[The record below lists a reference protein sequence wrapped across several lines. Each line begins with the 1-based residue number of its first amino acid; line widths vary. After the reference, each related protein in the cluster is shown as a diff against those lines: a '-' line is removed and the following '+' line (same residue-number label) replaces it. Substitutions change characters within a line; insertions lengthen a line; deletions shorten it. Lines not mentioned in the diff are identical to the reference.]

1 MTTAFSTIS
10 AQVLIATFQISQQVL
25 FEVVTIMN
33 LIFFFNYPKYLS
45 PHLPWQQQYICI
57 KCYASDNESPCSN
70 EDQSRQ
76 SNAHCDQQLF
86 SKKICPRCVFC
97 HPPPTLL
104 ETRDPC
110 RMRRVLCRKSYSFA
124 DVQNISPHLRIK
136 CLIVWL

>member
-1 MTTAFSTIS
+1 M
-10 AQVLIATFQISQQVL
+10 AQNGALFVFCSSCKILFFASSVHPKIATDWSQLGNCIQLLRCDRFKAHLLNVML
-25 FEVVTIMN
+25 VIMSLPVQMRTRVELEGN
-33 LIFFFNYPKYLS
+33 QMRIATNNYS
-45 PHLPWQQQYICI
+45 
-57 KCYASDNESPCSN
+57 A
-70 EDQSRQ
+70 
-76 SNAHCDQQLF
+76 
-86 SKKICPRCVFC
+86 KKICPRCVFC